1 MFDIKDTPNYLLEQF
16 CSSCYIFK
24 ILCNKTFFLSEET
37 EVKKAKYS
45 YWPALLQVRY

>member
-1 MFDIKDTPNYLLEQF
+1 MFDIKDIPNYLLEQF

-45 YWPALLQVRY
+45 YWPALLQVR